1 MKKLVIPGFCFAV
14 LSTTALYQAIEAD
27 PASAQ
32 ELKKKVVNVQ
42 SGSSLNVRKSANTS
56 SPIIGKLVKG
66 VKVTVYSESKGWSK
80 LKVGSR
86 YGYVSSKYLIT
97 SATTATK
104 VSTTTKYVKVSKGSL
119 NLRKS
124 ASTGA
129 SVIAKLAKGTQVTVY
144 SETGGWAKV
153 NANGK
158 NGYVSSKY
166 LSSSKPSN
174 TVSRGSTSKPAAVS
188 SSKTT
193 TKYVK
198 VSGALNLRK
207 AATTNSAVIKT
218 LKNGVTVTV
227 YSESK
232 GWAKVKASGST
243 GYVSTKYL
251 TATKPGSSSKPKP
264 APTPAPEPKTTTKY
278 VKVSGALNL
287 RKGAT
292 TKSSVIK
299 TLNDGEKVT
308 VYSESNGWAK
318 VKVSGS
324 TGYVITKYLTATK
337 PGSSSKPK
345 PAPTPAPEPKTT
357 TKYVKVSGALNLR
370 KGATTKSSV
379 IKTLNDGEKVTVY
392 SESNGWAKVKVSG
405 STGYVITKY
414 LTATKPGSTSK
425 PKPAPTQTPEPK
437 TTTKY
442 VKVSGA
448 LNLRKDATTKSSV
461 IKTLKDGEEVTVY
474 SESNGWA
481 KVKAGSSTGYV
492 STKYLTTTKPGTAK
506 PSPAPKPSEPETVV
520 RFVDVDASSS
530 LNVRSGPGTTFAVVT
545 KLARDTAVTLLSQSG
560 SWSKISANGKT
571 GYVSTSY
578 LKQKLGSPDGIAVFE
593 TGQKYNLTL
602 DEMVKLQMG
611 ASPQTDQKYKS
622 YIREDAIRMK
632 SSIYGTVLGDWNIRG
647 GAGTNY
653 WKITTVRRGE
663 QLKVLSQVKGSDGH
677 IWYQVEIKDTWVNA
691 SPEDVKYYLDP
702 NNFKDDPVKSYQ
714 FVKLSQTA
722 NLNAA
727 EVNQRILSGKGILEG
742 KASSF
747 IKAGNL
753 YGVNDIY
760 LISHALLETGNGRSE
775 LATGVQYNGRTV
787 YNMYG
792 IGANDGNAVQN
803 GAAYAYNA
811 GWFTPEDAIVGGARF
826 IAMGY
831 INKKQ
836 DTIYKM
842 RWNPS
847 AAEALGYPSHQYA
860 TDIGWASKQ
869 VRQIYNLYSLLNNY
883 SINLEIPVYKIK

>member
-32 ELKKKVVNVQ
+32 EIKKKVVNVQ

-66 VKVTVYSESKGWSK
+66 VKVTVYSESNGWSK
-80 LKVGSR
+80 LKVGSS

-104 VSTTTKYVKVSKGSL
+104 VTTTTKYVKVSEGSL

-129 SVIAKLAKGTQVTVY
+129 SVIANLAKGTQVKVY
-144 SETGGWAKV
+144 SESGGWAKV

-166 LSSSKPSN
+166 LSSSKPSS

-227 YSESK
+227 YSESN
-232 GWAKVKASGST
+232 GWAKVKVSGST

-287 RKGAT
+287 RKDAT

-299 TLNDGEKVT
+299 TLKDGEEVT
-308 VYSESNGWAK
+308 VYSESKGWAK
-318 VKVSGS
+318 IKVGSS
-324 TGYVITKYLTATK
+324 TGYVSTKYLTATK

-370 KGATTKSSV
+370 KDATTKSSV
-379 IKTLNDGEKVTVY
+379 IKTLKDGEKVTVY
-392 SESNGWAKVKVSG
+392 SESNGWAKVKV
-405 STGYVITKY
+405 
-414 LTATKPGSTSK
+414 
-425 PKPAPTQTPEPK
+425 
-437 TTTKY
+437 
-442 VKVSGA
+442 
-448 LNLRKDATTKSSV
+448 
-461 IKTLKDGEEVTVY
+461 
-474 SESNGWA
+474 
-481 KVKAGSSTGYV
+481 GSSTGYV
-492 STKYLTTTKPGTAK
+492 STKYLTATKPGTAK

-578 LKQKLGSPDGIAVFE
+578 LKQKLGSPDGIAVSE

-622 YIREDAIRMK
+622 YIREDAIRMT

-663 QLKVLSQVKGSDGH
+663 QLKVLSRVKGSDGH

-760 LISHALLETGNGRSE
+760 LISHALLETGNGRSQ

-883 SINLEIPVYKIK
+883 SINLEIPVYKTK

>member
-42 SGSSLNVRKSANTS
+42 SGSSLNIRKNANTS

-80 LKVGSR
+80 LKAGSG

-97 SATTATK
+97 SATTAAK
-104 VSTTTKYVKVSKGSL
+104 VKTTTKYVKVSEGSL

-124 ASTGA
+124 ASAGA
-129 SVIAKLAKGTQVTVY
+129 SVIAKLARGTQVTVY
-144 SETGGWAKV
+144 SETGGWAKI

-174 TVSRGSTSKPAAVS
+174 TVSKGSTSKPAAVS

-218 LKNGVTVTV
+218 LKNGLTVTV

-232 GWAKVKASGST
+232 GWAKIKASGST
-243 GYVSTKYL
+243 GFVSTKYL
-251 TATKPGSSSKPKP
+251 TATKPGSTAK
-264 APTPAPEPKTTTKY
+264 PTPADEPKMTKKY

-287 RKGAT
+287 RKDAT
-292 TKSSVIK
+292 TKSAVIK
-299 TLNDGEKVT
+299 TLKDGEEVT
-308 VYSESNGWAK
+308 VYSESSGWAK
-318 VKVSGS
+318 IKVGSS
-324 TGYVITKYLTATK
+324 TGYVSTKYLTAAK
-337 PGSSSKPK
+337 P
-345 PAPTPAPEPKTT
+345 
-357 TKYVKVSGALNLR
+357 
-370 KGATTKSSV
+370 
-379 IKTLNDGEKVTVY
+379 D
-392 SESNGWAKVKVSG
+392 
-405 STGYVITKY
+405 
-414 LTATKPGSTSK
+414 STSK
-425 PKPAPTQTPEPK
+425 PKPVPEPK

-448 LNLRKDATTKSSV
+448 LNLRKDATTKSAV
-461 IKTLKDGEEVTVY
+461 IKTLKDGEKVTVYSESSGWAKIKVGSSTGYVSTKYLTAAKPGSTSKPKPVPEPKTTTKYVKVSGALNLRKDMTTKSAVIKTLKDGAEVTVY
-474 SESNGWA
+474 SEMNGWA

-492 STKYLTTTKPGTAK
+492 STKYLTSTKPGTPK
-506 PSPAPKPSEPETVV
+506 PSPAPKPSEPETAV

-578 LKQKLGSPDGIAVFE
+578 LKEKLGSPDGIAVSE

-602 DEMVKLQMG
+602 DDMVKLQMG

-622 YIREDAIRMK
+622 YIREDAIRMT

-663 QLKVLSQVKGSDGH
+663 QLKVLSRVKGSDGH

-760 LISHALLETGNGRSE
+760 LISHALLETGNGRSQ
-775 LATGVQYNGRTV
+775 LATGVQYNGRIV

-883 SINLEIPVYKIK
+883 SINLEIPVYKTK

>member
-1 MKKLVIPGFCFAV
+1 M
-14 LSTTALYQAIEAD
+14 
-27 PASAQ
+27 
-32 ELKKKVVNVQ
+32 
-42 SGSSLNVRKSANTS
+42 
-56 SPIIGKLVKG
+56 
-66 VKVTVYSESKGWSK
+66 
-80 LKVGSR
+80 
-86 YGYVSSKYLIT
+86 
-97 SATTATK
+97 
-104 VSTTTKYVKVSKGSL
+104 
-119 NLRKS
+119 
-124 ASTGA
+124 
-129 SVIAKLAKGTQVTVY
+129 
-144 SETGGWAKV
+144 
-153 NANGK
+153 
-158 NGYVSSKY
+158 
-166 LSSSKPSN
+166 
-174 TVSRGSTSKPAAVS
+174 
-188 SSKTT
+188 
-193 TKYVK
+193 
-198 VSGALNLRK
+198 
-207 AATTNSAVIKT
+207 
-218 LKNGVTVTV
+218 
-227 YSESK
+227 
-232 GWAKVKASGST
+232 
-243 GYVSTKYL
+243 
-251 TATKPGSSSKPKP
+251 
-264 APTPAPEPKTTTKY
+264 
-278 VKVSGALNL
+278 NL

-324 TGYVITKYLTATK
+324 TGYVSTKYLTATK
-337 PGSSSKPK
+337 SGSTSRPK
-345 PAPTPAPEPKTT
+345 PTPAPETKTT

-370 KGATTKSSV
+370 KAGTTNS
-379 IKTLNDGEKVTVY
+379 
-392 SESNGWAKVKVSG
+392 A
-405 STGYVITKY
+405 
-414 LTATKPGSTSK
+414 
-425 PKPAPTQTPEPK
+425 
-437 TTTKY
+437 
-442 VKVSGA
+442 
-448 LNLRKDATTKSSV
+448 V

-578 LKQKLGSPDGIAVFE
+578 LKEKLGSPDGIAVSE
-593 TGQKYNLTL
+593 TEQKYNLTL

-622 YIREDAIRMK
+622 YIREDAIRIT

-677 IWYQVEIKDTWVNA
+677 IWYQVEIKDNWVNA

-722 NLNAA
+722 NLNTA

-760 LISHALLETGNGRSE
+760 LISHALLETGNGRSQ
-775 LATGVQYNGRTV
+775 LATGVLYNGRTV

-883 SINLEIPVYKIK
+883 SIDLEIPVYKTK

>member
-32 ELKKKVVNVQ
+32 EIKKKVVNVQ
-42 SGSSLNVRKSANTS
+42 SGSSLNIRKSANTS
-56 SPIIGKLVKG
+56 SPIIGNLVKG
-66 VKVTVYSESKGWSK
+66 VKVTVYSESNGWSK

-104 VSTTTKYVKVSKGSL
+104 VSTTTEYVKVSKGSL

-129 SVIAKLAKGTQVTVY
+129 SVIAKLAKGTQVKVY
-144 SETGGWAKV
+144 SESGGWAKV

-166 LSSSKPSN
+166 LSSSKPSS
-174 TVSRGSTSKPAAVS
+174 TVSRGLTSKPAAVS

-232 GWAKVKASGST
+232 GWAKVKVSGST

-251 TATKPGSSSKPKP
+251 TATKLGSSSKPKP

-308 VYSESNGWAK
+308 VYSESSGWAK
-318 VKVSGS
+318 VKVGSS
-324 TGYVITKYLTATK
+324 TGYV
-337 PGSSSKPK
+337 S
-345 PAPTPAPEPKTT
+345 
-357 TKYVKVSGALNLR
+357 
-370 KGATTKSSV
+370 
-379 IKTLNDGEKVTVY
+379 
-392 SESNGWAKVKVSG
+392 
-405 STGYVITKY
+405 TKY

-425 PKPAPTQTPEPK
+425 PKPAPAPETK

-448 LNLRKDATTKSSV
+448 LNLRKAAATKSSV
-461 IKTLKDGEEVTVY
+461 IKTLKDGEKVTVY

-492 STKYLTTTKPGTAK
+492 STKYLTKTKPGTAK
-506 PSPAPKPSEPETVV
+506 PSPAPMPSEPETVV

-571 GYVSTSY
+571 GYVSTFY
-578 LKQKLGSPDGIAVFE
+578 LKQKLGSPEGIAVSE

-622 YIREDAIRMK
+622 YIREDAIRMT

-883 SINLEIPVYKIK
+883 SINLEIPVYKTK

>member
-32 ELKKKVVNVQ
+32 EIKKKVVNVR
-42 SGSSLNVRKSANTS
+42 SGSSLNVRKSINTR
-56 SPIIGKLVKG
+56 SPIIGKLGKG

-80 LKVGSR
+80 LKVGSS

-97 SATTATK
+97 LATTATK
-104 VSTTTKYVKVSKGSL
+104 VATTTKYVKVSEGSL

-129 SVIAKLAKGTQVTVY
+129 SVIAKLAKGTQVTVF
-144 SETGGWAKV
+144 SETGGWAKI

-174 TVSRGSTSKPAAVS
+174 TVSKGSTSKPAAVS

-251 TATKPGSSSKPKP
+251 TATKPGSLSKPKP
-264 APTPAPEPKTTTKY
+264 APTPAPEPETTTKY

-324 TGYVITKYLTATK
+324 TGYVSTKYLTATK
-337 PGSSSKPK
+337 SGSTSRPK
-345 PAPTPAPEPKTT
+345 PTPAPETKTT

-370 KGATTKSSV
+370 KAGTTNS
-379 IKTLNDGEKVTVY
+379 
-392 SESNGWAKVKVSG
+392 A
-405 STGYVITKY
+405 
-414 LTATKPGSTSK
+414 
-425 PKPAPTQTPEPK
+425 
-437 TTTKY
+437 
-442 VKVSGA
+442 
-448 LNLRKDATTKSSV
+448 V

-474 SESNGWA
+474 HSESNGWA

-520 RFVDVDASSS
+520 RFVDVEASSS

-545 KLARDTAVTLLSQSG
+545 KLARGTAVTLLSQSG

-578 LKQKLGSPDGIAVFE
+578 LKEKLGSPDGIAVSE

-602 DEMVKLQMG
+602 DEMVKLQLG

-622 YIREDAIRMK
+622 YIREDAIRMT

-677 IWYQVEIKDTWVNA
+677 IWYQVDIKDTWVNA

-722 NLNAA
+722 NLNTA

-760 LISHALLETGNGRSE
+760 LISHALLETGNGRSQ
-775 LATGVQYNGRTV
+775 LATGVLYNGRTV

-826 IAMGY
+826 IAIGY

-883 SINLEIPVYKIK
+883 SINLEIPVYKTK